1 MKRKIVGIRTGINFL
16 ITLSF
21 ILAACQGNPKDE
33 TSQTVTSPDDL
44 PYHTGVRSLITVR
57 NQESDGSSVVVGE
70 VVSRG
75 PGWLVIRAQNGS
87 QPGRVIGYTPVRNG
101 VNTDLVVKIDPE
113 LATEVM
119 YAGLHIDAG
128 EIGTYEF
135 PGPDEPKQVDGHL
148 VSQSFTFSRA
158 VAARLIPVM
167 PVTGDQS
174 TVASGEETA
183 QSHSTQAVTS
193 QPPTPATIK
202 VADQEVRD
210 GFIVVEEAT
219 INGPGWLV
227 VYSEQ
232 DGQLVEVI
240 GFTAIQDGEHK
251 DIAVRVDTSKV
262 TPELYALLHT
272 DAGQI
277 GSFEYPGPDTP
288 VLTDI
293 RIVLDRFKTVVGAT
307 AMVTPSAEP
316 TPGAL
321 PLQVIAA
328 DQPVRGG
335 SVRVS
340 EVVSDAPGWLGVHIY
355 TPDGKIGSAIGS
367 ALIEAGVTRDVIV
380 RIDHKRATGV
390 MNAMLH
396 YDEGKIGVWEFP
408 GPDVPAMVGD
418 EMVMTDF
425 NITGGMLGQEVVLNI
440 SREEAPFLTDGQ
452 GMSLYVSLADKP
464 DRSLCDAECHKTWLP
479 LLATGQLAAGGGVD
493 LTKLGITLLTN
504 GDKQVTY
511 SDLPLYYYAGDS
523 SPGDTKGQGI
533 DGHWFL
539 SSP

>member
-1 MKRKIVGIRTGINFL
+1 MNRKMVGIRTGIIFL

-21 ILAACQGNPKDE
+21 ILAACQGNPNAE
-33 TSQTVTSPDDL
+33 ATQTLASPGAMAGHD
-44 PYHTGVRSLITVR
+44 GVSSLLTVR
-57 NQESDGSSVVVGE
+57 NQESDGSSVVVRE

-75 PGWLVIRAQNGS
+75 PGWLVIRAQDGS
-87 QPGRVIGYTPVRNG
+87 QPGMVIGYTPVRDG
-101 VNTDLVVKIDPE
+101 VNADLTVKIDPE

-119 YAGLHIDAG
+119 YAALHIDAR

-135 PGPDEPKQVDGHL
+135 PGSDEPMQVDGQL
-148 VSQSFTFSRA
+148 VSQSFTFRRA
-158 VAARLIPVM
+158 VADQLIPVM

-174 TVASGEETA
+174 TVAPIEETA
-183 QSHSTQAVTS
+183 HSHTTPAVTS
-193 QPPTPATIK
+193 QPSTPATIK

-210 GFIVVEEAT
+210 GVVVVEEAT

-251 DIAVRVDTSKV
+251 EVAVQVDTSKL
-262 TPELYALLHT
+262 TSELYALLHT

-293 RIVLDRFKTVVGAT
+293 RIVLDRFKTSLEET
-307 AMVTPSAEP
+307 AMATPSVEP
-316 TPGAL
+316 APDKL
-321 PLQVIAA
+321 SLRVIAE
-328 DQPVRGG
+328 DQPIRGG

-340 EVVSDAPGWLGVHIY
+340 EVMSDAPGWLGVHIY

-380 RIDHKRATGV
+380 RIDHRRATGV

-396 YDEGKIGVWEFP
+396 YDGGKVGVWEFP
-408 GPDVPAMVGD
+408 GPDAPAMVGD
-418 EMVMTDF
+418 EMVMMDF
-425 NITGGMLGQEVVLNI
+425 NITGGMLGQEVILNV
-440 SREEAPFLTDGQ
+440 SREEAPFITDGQ

-511 SDLPLYYYAGDS
+511 NGLPLYYYAGDS

-533 DGHWFL
+533 DGQWFL